1 MIDAKKLNDDLVVMV
16 FRQNLSFRS
25 ETDKKIINNFFKD
38 VVLGVVAV
46 KTASNIILD
55 VIHKVNSDE

>member
-25 ETDKKIINNFFKD
+25 ETDKKIINNFK
-38 VVLGVVAV
+38 
-46 KTASNIILD
+46 
-55 VIHKVNSDE
+55 